1 MTAIQT
7 SSSSFSWIYILV
19 EIATLTRENGK
30 TVFHILTQTEV
41 EDLIKKYEE
50 EQKEKE
56 AEKTSK
62 K

>member
-1 MTAIQT
+1 MI
-7 SSSSFSWIYILV
+7 FLV
-19 EIATLTRENGK
+19 EIATLKRINGK

-41 EDLIKKYEE
+41 EELIKKFEA

-56 AEKTSK
+56 AEKASK

>member
-1 MTAIQT
+1 M
-7 SSSSFSWIYILV
+7 FSV
-19 EIATLTRENGK
+19 EIATLKRVDGK
-30 TVFHILTQTEV
+30 TVFHILTQPEV
-41 EDLIKKYEE
+41 EELIKKFEE